1 MLYGAHEMPQQTIE
15 SVMVNRMNLKHGYYQ
30 SRSFD
35 NIAAVNAFE
44 LMGQKVYFQLLS
56 SDHVYQET
64 GMGKKGKEEYLSW
77 KPLDWPVTEDTHY
90 NITLKW
96 NSRELGTPGALIV
109 RNMHAR
115 EFFLRSLTLQ
125 VPGKGNVQFHCD
137 SWIYPACLYK
147 SDRVFFAN
155 RSYHPE
161 ATPAGL
167 VGLRNR
173 ELVELRGDGSG
184 QRKFWDR
191 VYDYDVYND
200 LGEPDVSHEL
210 RREVLGGT
218 GRPPTITDGAFESR
232 TVPPISFYTPPD
244 EKYPHS
250 NLSDYRAHFVRA
262 FAKKIVPT
270 LKSLFGNEF
279 KSLADVKDL
288 YSRGILSPLCHGYC
302 SRGNTSSDGKGP
314 TQALVSFIRPH
325 VIGADEY
332 AWRNDEEFARQALSG
347 INPMAIQCLQSF
359 PPSSSLD
366 ADKYGPQQSSITA
379 QHIENN
385 LQGLSVKQP
394 VAIELC
400 LPPTAVAQSVRDVYT
415 PVDDVEGGGL
425 WLLAKAH
432 ARVNDAGY
440 HQLVSHGLRTHAVIE
455 PFIIATHRQLSNM
468 HPLHKLLVT
477 HFLDTMGINQ
487 SARQSLISAGGIVE
501 QVFITGKY
509 SMEISAKAYIDWR
522 LNEQGLP
529 ADLLKRGMAVPDPTA
544 THGLRLVVEDYPYAV
559 DGLEIWAALKS
570 WVSDYMSLYYKSDDA
585 IKADKELQGGGEALT
600 TIIWLALAH
609 HAAVNFGQYPYGGYM
624 PNLPTIGRR
633 LLPQKGS
640 VEYSEF
646 LADPDAYFLKTVS
659 NPSQATTTMA
669 VLELLSKHS
678 TDEVYLGQ
686 VKGSTL
692 EWTNDAAVEQAF
704 RRFSLSLEQVEK
716 NVCARNDNPHLKN
729 RVGPA
734 MFPYTLLY
742 PSTTDLSRKG
752 GLTARGVPNSIS
764 I

>member
-1 MLYGAHEMPQQTIE
+1 MD
-15 SVMVNRMNLKHGYYQ
+15 LKVPGLFNPFPLRGSSGEDEKIHGEIVLRKTYL
-30 SRSFD
+30 FD
-35 NIAAVNAFE
+35 VTDYSATLIDSAFE

-56 SDHVYQET
+56 SDHVDQDT
-64 GMGKKGKEEYLSW
+64 GMGKKGDEEYLSW
-77 KPLDWPVTEDTHY
+77 KPLDWPVTEDTNY
-90 NITLKW
+90 NITFKW
-96 NSRELGTPGALIV
+96 NFRELGTPGALVV
-109 RNMHAR
+109 RNMHSR

-125 VPGKGNVQFHCD
+125 VPGKGKVQFHCD

-155 RSYHPE
+155 QSYLPE
-161 ATPAGL
+161 ATPVGL
-167 VGLRNR
+167 VALRNR

-184 QRKFWDR
+184 ERKFWDR

-210 RREVLGGT
+210 RREVLGGSQDFPYPRRCRT
-218 GRPPTITDGAFESR
+218 GRHPTLKDGAFESR
-232 TVPPISFYTPPD
+232 TVPPIGFYIPPD

-279 KSLADVKDL
+279 KSLDDVKDL
-288 YSRGILSPLCHGYC
+288 YSRGIPSALNSVMDLAQEVTPLQIV
-302 SRGNTSSDGKGP
+302 KGLLNNQD
-314 TQALVSFIRPH
+314 QALISFIRPN
-325 VIGADEY
+325 VIEADEY

-385 LQGLSVKQP
+385 LQGLSVEQAINTKRLFILDYYDVYMPYVERINKQSDDLKTYATRTLFFLTNDGILNP
-394 VAIELC
+394 IAIELC
-400 LPPTAVAQSVRDVYT
+400 LPPTAVAQGVRDVYT

-425 WLLAKAH
+425 WFLAKAH

-440 HQLVSHGLRTHAVIE
+440 HQLVSHWLRTHAVIE

-477 HFLDTMGINQ
+477 HFLDTMDINQ
-487 SARQSLISAGGIVE
+487 SARQSLVSAAGIIE
-501 QVFITGKY
+501 QVFTTGKY

-529 ADLLKRGMAVPDPTA
+529 ADLLKRGMAVPDSTA

-585 IKADKELQGGGEALT
+585 IKADKELQAWWAEVVNVGHGDHKSDGNGWYKMDTVSEVTEALT
-600 TIIWLALAH
+600 TIIWLASAH
-609 HAAVNFGQYPYGGYM
+609 HAAFVAA
-624 PNLPTIGRR
+624 IGR
-633 LLPQKGS
+633 LS
-640 VEYSEF
+640 
-646 LADPDAYFLKTVS
+646 
-659 NPSQATTTMA
+659 TTP
-669 VLELLSKHS
+669 L
-678 TDEVYLGQ
+678 
-686 VKGSTL
+686 STL
-692 EWTNDAAVEQAF
+692 F
-704 RRFSLSLEQVEK
+704 R
-716 NVCARNDNPHLKN
+716 
-729 RVGPA
+729 G
-734 MFPYTLLY
+734 Y
-742 PSTTDLSRKG
+742 
-752 GLTARGVPNSIS
+752 
-764 I
+764 